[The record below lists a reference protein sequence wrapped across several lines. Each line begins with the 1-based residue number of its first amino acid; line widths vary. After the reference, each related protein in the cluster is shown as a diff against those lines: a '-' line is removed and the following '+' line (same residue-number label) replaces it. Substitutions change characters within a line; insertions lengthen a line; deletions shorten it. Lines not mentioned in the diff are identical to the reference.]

1 MDAIQKI
8 VVILTIEGKRPYGIT
23 YYTCTYIYTSCI
35 ALKWP
40 EIVKK
45 YIKFTEFDISLSKD

>member
-23 YYTCTYIYTSCI
+23 YYMYIYQLYC
-35 ALKWP
+35 AKWP
-40 EIVKK
+40 KIVKK
-45 YIKFTEFDISLSKD
+45 GAI